1 MTINDKPKCGS
12 PKRGGDGHCT
22 QAAGWGTGHPG
33 EGPCKLHGGCI
44 PNVETKYRRLRADR
58 YVQEYVT
65 PEYWDT
71 SKDADEILLE
81 DVWRTRAQIVALETK
96 IELQGTLT
104 QTTEGQVRREEASAL
119 VDLLHNRQK
128 HLAVV
133 TKAAISAGIK
143 ERRMQLEE
151 READVIVQVIRGALA
166 ELGVDET
173 PEIRG
178 AVARHLRAV
187 E

>member
-1 MTINDKPKCGS
+1 MTERDADKICGS
-12 PKRGGDGHCT
+12 RRSNGEPCQRWAG
-22 QAAGWGTGHPG
+22 QATEHPG
-33 EGPCKLHGGCI
+33 EGPCSRHGGCL

-96 IELQGTLT
+96 IELDGTLT

-151 READVIVQVIRGALA
+151 READIIVQVIRGALA